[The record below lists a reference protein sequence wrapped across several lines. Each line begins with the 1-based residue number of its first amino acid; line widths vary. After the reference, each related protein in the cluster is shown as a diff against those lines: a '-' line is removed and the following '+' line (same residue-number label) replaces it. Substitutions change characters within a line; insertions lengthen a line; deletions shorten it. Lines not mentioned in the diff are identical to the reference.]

1 MELHQEDEKC
11 KAAVKESR
19 ASADENRAVAE
30 LIYEEN
36 KMMMIDPSTMDAY
49 TRELWDLTRMQIL
62 QSGREEATTRAAVT
76 GGGAMESGGGTG
88 LIASG
93 GGSGGID
100 DQASV
105 GAA

>member
-1 MELHQEDEKC
+1 MELLQEDEKC

-36 KMMMIDPSTMDAY
+36 KTMMIDPSTMDAY
-49 TRELWDLTRMQIL
+49 TRELWDLTRMEIL

-76 GGGAMESGGGTG
+76 SGGAMESGGGTG
-88 LIASG
+88 LTASG
-93 GGSGGID
+93 GGGGGID
-100 DQASV
+100 DPASV

>member
-11 KAAVKESR
+11 KAAVKERR
-19 ASADENRAVAE
+19 ASADEKRAMAE

-36 KMMMIDPSTMDAY
+36 KTMMIDPSTMDAY
-49 TRELWDLTRMQIL
+49 TRELWDLTRMEIL

-76 GGGAMESGGGTG
+76 SGGAMESGGGTG
-88 LIASG
+88 LTASG
-93 GGSGGID
+93 GGGVGID
-100 DQASV
+100 DPASV